1 MKKSY
6 LKNLIRSL
14 VIKVYL
20 LSSLC
25 LANTSNCA
33 NNYEYLSA
41 LLDSGESKRT
51 QVAGSTKLL
60 LTSKHKREV
69 KIQFLEGKV
78 LSPQEQKQLDTLVVE
93 CQKTTSNKATVN
105 SPEALPKEE

>member
-41 LLDSGESKRT
+41 LLDSSENKRT
-51 QVAGSTKLL
+51 HVAGSTKLL

-69 KIQFLEGKV
+69 KIQFLEGKA
-78 LSPQEQKQLDTLVVE
+78 LSPQEQKNWIHWQLNV
-93 CQKTTSNKATVN
+93 KK
-105 SPEALPKEE
+105 LPLTKRP